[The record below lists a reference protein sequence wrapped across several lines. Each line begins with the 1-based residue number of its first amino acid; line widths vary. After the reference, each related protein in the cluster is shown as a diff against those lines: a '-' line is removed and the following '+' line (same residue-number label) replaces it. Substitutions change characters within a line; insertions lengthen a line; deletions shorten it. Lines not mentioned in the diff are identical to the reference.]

1 MKDDLTPKQ
10 AEALGQRIGPML
22 RFLSLCRKRLDS
34 GHYDTHSKFYA
45 LVVKAHEA
53 IHSLRV
59 HLHYRSIEHGV
70 GEPPRDQSTNPGA
83 PG

>member
-1 MKDDLTPKQ
+1 
-10 AEALGQRIGPML
+10 
-22 RFLSLCRKRLDS
+22 
-34 GHYDTHSKFYA
+34 
-45 LVVKAHEA
+45 
-53 IHSLRV
+53 LRV